1 MNIQETNEVIEYVM
15 KNHSWKASCDWSS
28 GKPGHVPP
36 LIKYVTFH
44 LDTRDGEVYAVSFRN
59 VSDGGGDEKIF
70 GAGIDASQLKYEI
83 LKWLQSFG
91 PDTTVIEGNLIYDSV
106 NNKVTVRTGVKVGDR
121 MVLTTE
127 EIDRITGVL
136 NDAKDGDKVRVPL
149 ENGRVL
155 DATVFLN

>member
-59 VSDGGGDEKIF
+59 VSGGGGGEKIF

-83 LKWLQSFG
+83 LKWLQSFR
-91 PDTTVIEGNLIYDSV
+91 PDITVIEGNLFYNSV
-106 NNKVTVRTGVKVGDR
+106 SNKVTVHIGVKVGDIL
-121 MVLTTE
+121 VLTKD
-127 EIDRITGVL
+127 EIGIINKLLIDVK
-136 NDAKDGDKVRVPL
+136 AGDKVRVPL
-149 ENGRVL
+149 EDGRVL
-155 DATVFLN
+155 DATIFLM